1 MKGGKKGERM
11 KVKEERKKTSAAGEC
26 LWQKLHRN
34 MWHKENVPGQGKE
47 DCQRQKVSSK
57 SKWTCSQEC

>member
-1 MKGGKKGERM
+1 M